1 MNPTNKIVFTKE
13 KFGTELYLKVSQQLQ
28 LLIEAGNLCSVYNKD
43 NNPNVIIIE
52 HVPSNPA
59 LLHPYP
65 YYLYPD
71 EASYVSIYIAKK
83 NLKQY
88 EEEIV
93 ELSESIEESEDK
105 NGSFGIFDFDD
116 GNKNGGNLN

>member
-1 MNPTNKIVFTKE
+1 MNSVNKIVFTKE
-13 KFGTELYLKVSQQLQ
+13 RFGNELYLKVSQQLQ
-28 LLIEAGNLCSVYNKD
+28 LLIEAGNICSVYNKD
-43 NNPNVIIIE
+43 NNPNIIIIE

-59 LLHPYP
+59 LLQPYP

-83 NLKQY
+83 NLRQY

-93 ELSESIEESEDK
+93 DLSESIEESEDK
-105 NGSFGIFDFDD
+105 DGPFGIFDFNDD
-116 GNKNGGNLN
+116 KSGGDLN